1 MAVREQ
7 LGELGFFN
15 VINAH
20 RFDSGDITGSDI
32 DTQGYNAV
40 TFVCN
45 TGEMSCVGS
54 VASTTSYWVVR
65 LQHASA
71 STAGGA
77 GTYSDCLSADMVRDW
92 SGAVTS
98 GIVLSLCICG
108 SYTAQD
114 SLESRSFGFGYIGK
128 RRYVRCIIES
138 KAALSTADM
147 SISAILGEPANWP
160 INDVVGDV

>member
-1 MAVREQ
+1 MAKRD
-7 LGELGFFN
+7 GYSGIGFFN
-15 VINAH
+15 GINPH
-20 RFDSGDITGSDI
+20 RFDSGDITGDDI
-32 DTQGYNAV
+32 DTQGYESV
-40 TFVCN
+40 TFLAT

-77 GTYSDCLSADMVRDW
+77 GTYSDCLSADVIRDW
-92 SGAVTS
+92 SGAMTS
-98 GIVLSLCICG
+98 GIVLSLCICA

-114 SLESRSFGFGYIGK
+114 SLESTTFGFGYIGK

-138 KAALSTADM
+138 KAALSTAAM
-147 SISAILGEPANWP
+147 GVAVLLGLPANWP
-160 INDVVGDV
+160 VNDVVGDI